1 MRQIHREAAVH
12 EAEPVPVRVVAAM
25 MFAVTLVVW
34 VGLLMLGW
42 AYAGPRRLIRRLR
55 TRGS

>member
-1 MRQIHREAAVH
+1 MRA
-12 EAEPVPVRVVAAM
+12 VAAM

-34 VGLLMLGW
+34 VALVMLGW
-42 AYAGPRRLIRRLR
+42 AYVGPRRFVRRLR